1 MHKVVPSL
9 IIAGLLISGGIVSC
23 GTSTESSSPET
34 SVSASASPSPE
45 ITIPADQMDRLVPA
59 DARTIADPADP
70 QATLVLFTDY
80 QCPYCGMMDP
90 LVQQAKD
97 DYGDSVRIVVRNFP
111 LPKHKNAEP
120 AARAVEAAA
129 EQGSL
134 EEMAA
139 VVFEHQ
145 QDWKN
150 ESNVDDIF
158 AGYAEEL
165 GLDMEQFRS
174 DYSSDA
180 IKERVARDLQDA
192 QELEVPGTP
201 TLYLDGTAVQ
211 LETGAYSE
219 IQKPLDNAVGK

>member
-1 MHKVVPSL
+1 MHKAVPSL
-9 IIAGLLISGGIVSC
+9 IIAGLLVSGGVVSC
-23 GTSTESSSPET
+23 GTSGDSSSPDT

-45 ITIPADQMDRLVPA
+45 VTVPADQMDQLVPA
-59 DARTIADPADP
+59 DARAITNPADP

-80 QCPYCGMMDP
+80 QCPYCAMMDP
-90 LVQQAKD
+90 LIQQAKA
-97 DYGDSVRIVVRNFP
+97 DYGDEVRIVVRNYP

-120 AARAVEAAA
+120 SARAVEAAA
-129 EQGSL
+129 EQGKL

-139 VVFEHQ
+139 KVFEHQ
-145 QDWKN
+145 EDWKN
-150 ESNVDDIF
+150 ESNVEEIF
-158 AGYAEEL
+158 TGYAEEL
-165 GLDMEQFRS
+165 GLDIEQFKS

-192 QELEVPGTP
+192 QDLEVPGTP

-219 IQKPLDNAVGK
+219 IQKPLDNALGK

>member
-1 MHKVVPSL
+1 MHKAVPSL
-9 IIAGLLISGGIVSC
+9 IIAGLLVSGGVVSC
-23 GTSTESSSPET
+23 GTSGESSSPDT

-45 ITIPADQMDRLVPA
+45 VTVPADQMDQLVPA
-59 DARTIADPADP
+59 DARTITDPADP

-80 QCPYCGMMDP
+80 QCPYCAMMDP
-90 LVQQAKD
+90 LIQQAKA
-97 DYGDSVRIVVRNFP
+97 DYGDEVRIVVRNYP

-120 AARAVEAAA
+120 SARAVEAAA
-129 EQGSL
+129 EQGAM

-139 VVFEHQ
+139 AIFEHQ
-145 QDWKN
+145 EDWKN
-150 ESNVDDIF
+150 ESNVDEIF
-158 AGYAEEL
+158 TGYAEEL
-165 GLDMEQFRS
+165 GLDIEQFKS

-192 QELEVPGTP
+192 QDLEVPGTP

-219 IQKPLDNAVGK
+219 ISGPLDNALEK